1 MADIIALEQ
10 DIKNLTNTTNSI
22 TENKAATKTRAESLG
37 AIIIGNYSNN
47 QLVCKKDACIIKS
60 GDFSETYS
68 SILDT
73 AAHYAVIVPKT
84 QVQYVRKVETKVNNS
99 NWIDVTNWYYDGENY
114 RNYYSELGD
123 FTHLI
128 TVHYYWRVYT
138 NNKDTYCQKGY
149 QSPQ

>member
-10 DIKNLTNTTNSI
+10 DIKNLTDTTNSI

-60 GDFSETYS
+60 GDFSETYGLGGG
-68 SILDT
+68 I
-73 AAHYAVIVPKT
+73 AHYAVIVPKT

-99 NWIDVTNWYYDGENY
+99 NWIDVTNRYIVGKNY

-123 FTHLI
+123 FTSLT

-138 NNKDTYCQKGY
+138 NNKDTQCQRGY
-149 QSPQ
+149 QLDQ